1 MEESYKKRLD
11 EFLSHFPG
19 YWRKIFPDQHAKTSI
34 STPNRNR
41 TLEECLELNAQ
52 NPSSLYFTPNG
63 RYADVNQ
70 IWSICNIWPQ
80 KACKSEWVYAYVID
94 FNMIKFPDKNME
106 TLLEYIK
113 QLLSERL
120 IIKRRYIVRT
130 QKWYHVYF
138 IINHE
143 DRQAAFDS
151 YWYNQMRIVKHIA
164 EMLWADCTAKVTDN
178 VWALFRIPYSIY
190 WHLTEKHYV
199 QIVAFQ
205 DQYVTLSQIDDL
217 RNYLQQYEN
226 MNKAE
231 KRAFQWSN
239 WAKFREF
246 SNRPISEI
254 ADKLKTLWY
263 FTDKELKYSNVN
275 SVLAPIWSDLYQQ
288 PAWRPYEL
296 VWCANHWDDVATR
309 SMLNTHFW
317 VRELQARDWSGN
329 IVKTIE
335 WNWYVI
341 SFFEMS
347 VQLKKFE
354 ANNKWDLVEKTKI
367 IFRNNIQVKWRWTTT
382 TSRMWESD
390 SERQIYIFYVDNEER
405 IVENITS
412 KKDFN
417 KRYPGLF
424 FYWDDND
431 LWLFFHG
438 LNTCEDIDEINVYER
453 SWYYNNVCILW
464 DRCVVWYL
472 GQDKIMLWDNEFDL
486 ALDTVQISAAEY
498 LEKFTECY
506 TEEFAIPVFLSALAL
521 AWMNLWDMLEVNPA
535 MLIAWKTWCWKSTVA
550 ALLKRMLWYAPT
562 VREMALPG
570 ITPQPLKQTASDNAI
585 LFLEELTN
593 RVGPG
598 TEELLRNI
606 VNRDKAARGW
616 LDGNTW
622 WRFRS
627 PLRVNWERTFK
638 DESLNN
644 RFCSFIMSPSYWKD
658 WAAPKIND
666 LQKYTAYNDIYNTY
680 INSKDV
686 LADLVMEYKNKLLD
700 EWYPARACDVWCY
713 IFVVNEIFNFKFPYD
728 ELLRYVDLHLSNT
741 WLKEKKWYDNIIAFE
756 RFITVNIINRKI
768 NLTIRET
775 EREDPDWKK
784 RPRLL
789 FDMLF
794 IDDLIY
800 QTSRWFLNA
809 AVSEIN
815 KKFWEEVFTVDEWGI
830 IWYMCNTRDKSYKFS
845 TEKDQFVADI
855 FWRVASV
862 LPGNITMNN
871 KTLIYIDRI

>member
-1 MEESYKKRLD
+1 MEESFKKRQE

-34 STPNRNR
+34 SSPNRNR
-41 TLEECLELNAQ
+41 SLEECLELNAQ

-70 IWSICNIWPQ
+70 IWIPCSISPQ
-80 KACKSEWVYAYVID
+80 KACKTEWVYAYVID
-94 FNMIKFPDKNME
+94 FNMIKFPDKNMD

-113 QLLSERL
+113 KLMEERL
-120 IIKRRYIVRT
+120 TIERRYIVRT

-138 IINHE
+138 IINHN
-143 DRQAAFDS
+143 DRQKAFDT
-151 YWYNQMRIVKHIA
+151 YWYSQLKIVKHIA

-190 WHLTEKHYV
+190 WHLAEKHYV

-205 DQYVTLSQIDDL
+205 DKYVTLEQIDNL
-217 RNYLQQYEN
+217 RNYLRQYEE

-239 WAKFREF
+239 WTKYREF
-246 SNRPISEI
+246 SSKPIWEI
-254 ADKLKTLWY
+254 VSKLKSLGY
-263 FTDKELKYSNVN
+263 FTDVEIKTSDVN
-275 SVLAPIWSDLYQQ
+275 SVLAPIWSDLFTQ
-288 PAWRPYEL
+288 PAWRPYGL

-309 SMLNTHFW
+309 SMLSTHFW
-317 VRELQARDWSGN
+317 VRELQARDWSGK
-329 IVKTIE
+329 IVKVIE

-354 ANNKWDLVEKTKI
+354 ANNKWDLVEKTKV
-367 IFRNNIQVKWRWTTT
+367 IFRNNIQIRWKWKTT

-390 SERQIYIFYVDNEER
+390 WERQIYIFYVNDEEK
-405 IVENITS
+405 IVENLTS

-417 KRYPGLF
+417 KRYPWLF

-431 LWLFFHG
+431 LWLFFHW
-438 LNTCEDIDEINVYER
+438 LDSCEDIDEINVYER
-453 SWYYNNVCILW
+453 SWYYDNVCILW
-464 DRCVVWYL
+464 DRCIVWYL
-472 GQDKIMLWDNEFDL
+472 WQDKIMLWDNEFDI
-486 ALDTVQISAAEY
+486 ATDAIQISAAEY

-593 RVGPG
+593 RVWPG

-606 VNRDKAARGW
+606 VNRDKAARWW
-616 LDGNTW
+616 LEGNTW

-627 PLRVNWERTFK
+627 PLWVNWERTFK

-644 RFCSFIMSPSYWKD
+644 RFCSFIMSPSYWKE

-666 LQKYTAYNDIYNTY
+666 LQKYTAFNDIYNTY
-680 INSKDV
+680 INSKEI
-686 LADLVMEYKNKLLD
+686 LADLVIEYKNKLLD
-700 EWYPARACDVWCY
+700 KWYPARACDVWCY
-713 IFVVNEIFNFKFPYD
+713 IFVVNEIFNFKFPYE
-728 ELLRYVDLHLSNT
+728 ELVKYVDLHLSNT

-756 RFITVNIINRKI
+756 RFITVNIINKKI

-775 EREDPDWKK
+775 EREDADWRK

-809 AVSEIN
+809 AVWEIN

-830 IWYMCNTRDKSYKFS
+830 IWYMCNTRDKDYKFS

-862 LPGNITMNN
+862 LPANITMNN
-871 KTLIYIDRI
+871 KTLIHVDRI